1 MKEIGRK
8 RINYDSIVTVELSLR
23 ELQIIKDACGVSK
36 FETMRNIW
44 DTKNPPYTFEDKD
57 KVRATASA
65 ILSSYM

>member
-23 ELQIIKDACGVSK
+23 ELQIIKDACGVAK

-44 DTKNPPYTFEDKD
+44 DTKNPLYTFEDKD

-65 ILSSYM
+65 VLSSYM